1 MSEEKRKIAR
11 AIAHKHLSAGDPLG
25 WFEDLYSHAGDNVSI
40 VPWANLKPNPN
51 VVDWLDQQELATPC
65 QAIKIGSGLG
75 DDAEELSRRGFKTTA
90 FDISKSAIAS
100 SRKRFPQSSVTY
112 VNADLFSAP
121 LEWKSRFDFVL
132 ESYTLQVLPPD
143 LRAHAIQCIASL
155 IAPGG
160 TLLVIARGREPSA
173 PEGEMPWPLTRA
185 ELSLFGDQGL
195 KEVNFEDYMDSE
207 KPPVRRF
214 RVTHRK

>member
-11 AIAHKHLSAGDPLG
+11 AIAHKHLRAGDPLG
-25 WFEDLYSHAGDNVSI
+25 WFEDLYSHAGDNESI

-51 VVDWLDQQELATPC
+51 VVDWLDQQELSTPC

-90 FDISKSAIAS
+90 FDISKSAIAW